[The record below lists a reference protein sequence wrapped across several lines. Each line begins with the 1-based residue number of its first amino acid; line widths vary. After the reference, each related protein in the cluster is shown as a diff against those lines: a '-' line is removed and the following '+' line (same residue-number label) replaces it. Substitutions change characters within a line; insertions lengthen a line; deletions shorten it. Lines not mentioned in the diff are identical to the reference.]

1 MLLRFTM
8 QCSASKNLIYYIIVS
23 NRSIYFYL
31 SRTHK
36 IPRLRHTIRRCSHKK
51 ETLRKVTGFPEGIFY
66 RIRGENEKLLLI
78 VGEKI

>member
-23 NRSIYFYL
+23 NRSIYFYS

-51 ETLRKVTGFPEGIFY
+51 ETHRKVTGFPVGFFY
-66 RIRGENEKLLLI
+66 G
-78 VGEKI
+78 